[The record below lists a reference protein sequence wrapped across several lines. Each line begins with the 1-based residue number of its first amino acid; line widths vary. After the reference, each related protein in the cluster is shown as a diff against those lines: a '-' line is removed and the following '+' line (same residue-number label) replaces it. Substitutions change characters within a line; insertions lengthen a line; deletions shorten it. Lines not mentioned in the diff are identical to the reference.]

1 MFTKIKQNLKRNII
15 LNSIFSKIVE
25 KFYSESG
32 VNITLK
38 TLLDKS
44 KINKN
49 SIKVIYDIGCHKGEW
64 TKDIKS
70 LFPKREDYD
79 DFITDVAVANAQHY
93 TISNYMS
100 YGKKKM
106 ITDTKEDLEQLTQ
119 EYKEY
124 IKEVKKGLMKK
135 KEIPVPVID
144 HMLEMVPPL

>member
-1 MFTKIKQNLKRNII
+1 MAKSSIYRRRSGHSRKARHSRKTIPKKKIRRSSRRTAGMFSFSNVKVPINEIIKDLNIVFPYDQN
-15 LNSIFSKIVE
+15 
-25 KFYSESG
+25 
-32 VNITLK
+32 
-38 TLLDKS
+38 
-44 KINKN
+44 
-49 SIKVIYDIGCHKGEW
+49 
-64 TKDIKS
+64 IKS

-135 KEIPVPVID
+135 KEITVPVID
-144 HMLEMVPPL
+144 MYLIHS